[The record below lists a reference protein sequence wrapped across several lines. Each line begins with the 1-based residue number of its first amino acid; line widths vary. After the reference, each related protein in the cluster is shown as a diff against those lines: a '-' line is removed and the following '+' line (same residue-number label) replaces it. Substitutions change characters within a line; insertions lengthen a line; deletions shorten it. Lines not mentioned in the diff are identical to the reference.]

1 MAAAA
6 MVMRKTVKKKIA
18 GEIPAIRLF
27 PCLSGE
33 GLTFIPD
40 HPVSSQEISCWPPTT
55 NSGILKVPVRGSVR
69 EILNYQ
75 NGRDIERTAYNSG
88 PSTGWGLLIFKQFFL
103 WWYVFQ
109 LLASSFQALFASQSP
124 AQTVFSLQAKRIV
137 INFHSYDVD
146 LSGCLIFTDCWKT
159 LICCVSL
166 ILALLDDVIKT
177 FGAGNDS
184 VFSEIKTRLFSI

>member
-1 MAAAA
+1 MAAA

-40 HPVSSQEISCWPPTT
+40 HLASSREISCWPPTT

-69 EILNYQ
+69 EIMNYQ
-75 NGRDIERTAYNSG
+75 NGRDIQRIAYNSG

-109 LLASSFQALFASQSP
+109 LLASSFQALFAGQSP

-137 INFHSYDVD
+137 INFHYIFPVV
-146 LSGCLIFTDCWKT
+146 LSLN
-159 LICCVSL
+159 LSP
-166 ILALLDDVIKT
+166 T
-177 FGAGNDS
+177 FIIAPSPFLTSCETITVWGQKS
-184 VFSEIKTRLFSI
+184 VY